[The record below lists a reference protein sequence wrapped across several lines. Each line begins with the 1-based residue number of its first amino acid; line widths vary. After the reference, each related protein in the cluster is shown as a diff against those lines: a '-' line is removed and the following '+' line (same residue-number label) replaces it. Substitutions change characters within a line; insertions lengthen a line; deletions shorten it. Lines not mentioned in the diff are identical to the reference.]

1 MVALY
6 HASMTDLCVVATGL
20 ETARLTS
27 LLNMKILDTPPQQ
40 EFDEI
45 TRLAALACDAASA
58 AITLIDADRGWFK
71 SRVRVGVPEVPRE
84 HALCSLEIDRPTLLV
99 IPDTHLDRRCADNPL
114 TQGDDAIRFY
124 AGAPLITSTGHCI
137 GRLCVMGHEP
147 RVGLTDGQHG
157 ALTEL
162 ASIVSDRIEARQN
175 RQIGL
180 IASQVVD
187 VTSDAILCADNI
199 GRITFWNAAAEA
211 MFGRPAADAI
221 GAELS
226 IIVPQRFRA
235 AHRAGFAAAAQGGH
249 MKLAGQMVA
258 LTAVKADG
266 SEFPIELSLS
276 RWQSESGSPAFAAI
290 IRDISARKLLERERE
305 QAWDFLNTVI
315 EHLPAMLF
323 VKDVQTQRYLL
334 MNKAGAE
341 IAELPQADFI
351 GRTDSELFPG
361 RGEGYEARDR
371 AACEVRGVHVHESQ
385 HVRTD
390 GQQVHLRTK
399 RLRVDS
405 LEGQPRYLLGLIED
419 VTEAR
424 RAQAEVARLATYDSL
439 TGLRN
444 RVSYIERL
452 GMLVEARSPFALLSI
467 DLDRF
472 KAINDQFGHL
482 VGDDVLLRAALR
494 LSGLASSGDLLARV
508 GGDEFVMV
516 LIGGDAD
523 KRCRRVASA
532 IVTAL
537 EEPIATDRVR
547 AHIGASVGVALFP
560 KDAETVDAIRQASDL
575 ALYRAKDQG
584 RGTACFYSEA
594 MDATMREHQML
605 EIALREAIE
614 ADAITLA
621 FQPVRSLE
629 TGHITSFEA
638 LARWTHDVRG
648 SVPPSE
654 FIPLAEECG
663 LIEKLG
669 AGLLRRA
676 CNEATRWPDHI
687 RVAVNLSPLQF
698 QNDRLCET
706 VRQVLKDTGLASER
720 LQLEVTEGLLIRDV
734 DRTFRQLQQLRSL
747 GIQILMDDFGVGYS
761 SLSYFERFPFDK
773 VKIDRT
779 FVDTA
784 PTSAASQAII
794 KAVAQLGTTLGM
806 GVVAEGVET
815 KEQLQLLTTYG
826 CSHVQG
832 YLTGRPMTPADAY
845 DAVLTEQ
852 KTVENQDF
860 VI

>member
-1 MVALY
+1 
-6 HASMTDLCVVATGL
+6 MTDRRDIAAEL

-27 LLNMKILDTPPQQ
+27 LLNMKILDTQPQQ

-58 AITLIDADRGWFK
+58 AVTLIDANRGWFK
-71 SRVRVGVPEVPRE
+71 SRVRVPVPEVPRE
-84 HALCSLEIDRPTLLV
+84 HALCSLEIDKPTLLV
-99 IPDTHLDRRCADNPL
+99 IPDTHLDSRCIGNPL
-114 TQGDDAIRFY
+114 TQGDGAIRFY
-124 AGAPLITSTGHCI
+124 AGAPLITSTGHCL

-147 RVGLTDGQHG
+147 RLGLTDGQRT

-162 ASIVSDRIEARQN
+162 ARIVTDRIEARQN
-175 RQIGL
+175 RQLGL

-187 VTSDAILCADNI
+187 VTSDAILCADSI
-199 GRITFWNAAAEA
+199 GRITFWNAAAET
-211 MFGRPAADAI
+211 MFGRSAANAI
-221 GAELS
+221 GSELS
-226 IIVPQRFRA
+226 IIVPPRFRA

-258 LTAVKADG
+258 LTATKADG

-276 RWQSESGSPAFAAI
+276 RWQTETGSLAFAAI
-290 IRDISARKLLERERE
+290 IRDVSARKLLEHERE
-305 QAWDFLNTVI
+305 QARAFLNTVI

-323 VKDVQTQRYLL
+323 VKDVDTQRYLL

-371 AACEVRGVHVHESQ
+371 AACETPGVHIFESE
-385 HVRTD
+385 HVRAD

-405 LEGQPRYLLGLIED
+405 LHGQPRYLLGLTED
-419 VTEAR
+419 VTEMR
-424 RAQAEVARLATYDSL
+424 QAQAEVTRLATYDSL

-444 RVSYIERL
+444 RASYIERL
-452 GMLVEARSPFALLSI
+452 GMLVETRSPFALLSI

-472 KAINDQFGHL
+472 KAINDQFGHV
-482 VGDDVLLRAALR
+482 VGDDVLARVALR
-494 LSGLASSGDLLARV
+494 LSGSASSGDLLARV

-516 LIGGDAD
+516 LVGDDAHL
-523 KRCRRVASA
+523 RCRRLAQA
-532 IVTAL
+532 IVAAL
-537 EEPIATDRVR
+537 EAPIETDRAR
-547 AHIGASVGVALFP
+547 AHVGASVGVALFP
-560 KDAETVDAIRQASDL
+560 KDGETAEAVRQASDL

-584 RGTACFYSEA
+584 RGTACFYSEE
-594 MDATMREHQML
+594 MDAAMRDHQML

-614 ADAITLA
+614 TDAITLA
-621 FQPVRSLE
+621 FQPVRSL
-629 TGHITSFEA
+629 GSGQITSFEA

-648 SVPPSE
+648 SIPPSE
-654 FIPLAEECG
+654 FIGLAEECG

-669 AGLLRRA
+669 AGLLRKA
-676 CNEATRWPDHI
+676 CIEATRWPDHI

-706 VRQVLKDTGLASER
+706 VRQVLEDTGLAPER

-734 DRTFRQLQQLRSL
+734 DRTFKQLQQLRSL

-779 FVDTA
+779 FVDIA
-784 PTSAASQAII
+784 PTSTASQAII
-794 KAVAQLGTTLGM
+794 KAVAQLGTALGM

-815 KEQLQLLTTYG
+815 KEQLQLLTAFG

-832 YLTGRPMTPADAY
+832 YLTGKPMTPSDAY
-845 DAVLTEQ
+845 NALVTDPPTADC
-852 KTVENQDF
+852 QDF
-860 VI
+860 AI

>member
-1 MVALY
+1 
-6 HASMTDLCVVATGL
+6 MTDPRDIAAGP

-58 AITLIDADRGWFK
+58 AVTLIDAHRGWFK
-71 SRVRVGVPEVPRE
+71 SRVRIGVPEVPRE

-99 IPDTHLDRRCADNPL
+99 IADTQLDSRCAGNPL
-114 TQGDDAIRFY
+114 TQGDGAIRFY
-124 AGAPLITSTGHCI
+124 AGAPLITSTGHCL

-147 RVGLTDGQHG
+147 RTGLTDGQHT

-162 ASIVSDRIEARQN
+162 ARIVTDRIEARQN
-175 RQIGL
+175 RQLGL

-187 VTSDAILCADNI
+187 VTSDAILCSDAI
-199 GRITFWNAAAEA
+199 GRITFWNAAAER

-221 GAELS
+221 GSELS
-226 IIVPQRFRA
+226 IIVPPGFRA
-235 AHRAGFAAAAQGGH
+235 AHRAGFAAAAHGGH
-249 MKLAGQMVA
+249 MKLAGHSVE
-258 LTAVKADG
+258 LTAIKADG
-266 SEFPIELSLS
+266 SVFPVELSLS
-276 RWQSESGSPAFAAI
+276 RWQTENSSPAFAAI
-290 IRDISARKLLERERE
+290 IRDVSARKLLEHERE
-305 QAWDFLNTVI
+305 QARAFLNTVV

-323 VKDVQTQRYLL
+323 VKDVDTQRYLL
-334 MNKAGAE
+334 MNKTGAE
-341 IAELPQADFI
+341 IAELPQSEFV

-371 AACEVRGVHVHESQ
+371 AACEVPGVHVHESQ

-390 GQQVHLRTK
+390 GQMVHLRTK

-405 LEGQPRYLLGLIED
+405 LDGQPRYLLGLTED

-424 RAQAEVARLATYDSL
+424 RAQAEVARLAAYDSL

-444 RVSYIERL
+444 RASYIERL
-452 GMLVEARSPFALLSI
+452 GMLVETRTSFALLSI

-516 LIGGDAD
+516 LIGNDAD
-523 KRCRRVASA
+523 MRCRRIASA
-532 IVTAL
+532 IVAEL
-537 EEPIATDRVR
+537 EEPIETDRVR

-560 KDAETVDAIRQASDL
+560 RDAQTIEAIRQASDL

-594 MDATMREHQML
+594 MDAAMREHQML
-605 EIALREAIE
+605 EIALREAVE
-614 ADAITLA
+614 TDAITLA

-648 SVPPSE
+648 NVPPSE
-654 FIPLAEECG
+654 FIGLAEECG
-663 LIEKLG
+663 LIKKTRCRIAAQGVSRSDTLARPHPCG
-669 AGLLRRA
+669 GQPV
-676 CNEATRWPDHI
+676 ATP
-687 RVAVNLSPLQF
+687 VP
-698 QNDRLCET
+698 
-706 VRQVLKDTGLASER
+706 ER
-720 LQLEVTEGLLIRDV
+720 
-734 DRTFRQLQQLRSL
+734 
-747 GIQILMDDFGVGYS
+747 
-761 SLSYFERFPFDK
+761 P
-773 VKIDRT
+773 
-779 FVDTA
+779 
-784 PTSAASQAII
+784 
-794 KAVAQLGTTLGM
+794 
-806 GVVAEGVET
+806 VV
-815 KEQLQLLTTYG
+815 
-826 CSHVQG
+826 
-832 YLTGRPMTPADAY
+832 
-845 DAVLTEQ
+845 
-852 KTVENQDF
+852 
-860 VI
+860 

>member
-1 MVALY
+1 
-6 HASMTDLCVVATGL
+6 MTDRLDNVAGL

-58 AITLIDADRGWFK
+58 AVTLIDRERGWFK
-71 SRVRVGVPEVPRE
+71 SRVRVAVPEVPRD
-84 HALCSLEIDRPTLLV
+84 HALCSLEIDQPTLLV
-99 IPDTHLDRRCADNPL
+99 IPDTHLDSRCADNPL
-114 TQGDDAIRFY
+114 TRGDGAIRFY
-124 AGAPLITSTGHCI
+124 AGAPLITSAGHCL

-147 RVGLTDGQHG
+147 RSGLTAGQHS

-162 ASIVSDRIEARQN
+162 ARIVTDRIEARQN

-221 GAELS
+221 GSELS
-226 IIVPQRFRA
+226 IIVPPRFRA
-235 AHRAGFAAAAQGGH
+235 AHRAGFAAAAHSGY
-249 MKLAGQMVA
+249 MKLAGQSVE
-258 LTAVKADG
+258 LTALKADG

-276 RWQSESGSPAFAAI
+276 RWQAESGSPAFAAI
-290 IRDISARKLLERERE
+290 VRDASARKLLEHERE
-305 QAWDFLNTVI
+305 QARDFLNTVI

-323 VKDVQTQRYLL
+323 VKDVDTQRYLL

-371 AACEVRGVHVHESQ
+371 AACETPGVHVFESKHVRADSQ
-385 HVRTD
+385 H
-390 GQQVHLRTK
+390 VHLRTK
-399 RLRVDS
+399 RLRIDMPH
-405 LEGQPRYLLGLIED
+405 GHPGYLLGLTED

-424 RAQAEVARLATYDSL
+424 RAQAEVARLAAYDAL

-444 RVSYIERL
+444 RASYIERL
-452 GMLVEARSPFALLSI
+452 SMLVEARTPFALLSI

-482 VGDDVLLRAALR
+482 VGDDVLAQVAQR
-494 LSGLASSGDLLARV
+494 LSGSAISGDLLARA

-516 LIGGDAD
+516 LVGDDAD
-523 KRCRRVASA
+523 ARCRRLAPA
-532 IVTAL
+532 IVAAL
-537 EEPIATDRVR
+537 EAPIETDRAR
-547 AHIGASVGVALFP
+547 AHVGASVGVALFP
-560 KDAETVDAIRQASDL
+560 KDGKTAEAVRQASDL

-584 RGTACFYSEA
+584 RGTTCFYSQE
-594 MDATMREHQML
+594 MDAAMHEHRLL
-605 EIALREAIE
+605 EIALREAIGT
-614 ADAITLA
+614 DAITLA
-621 FQPVRSLE
+621 FQPVLSLE
-629 TGHITSFEA
+629 TGQITSFEA

-648 SVPPSE
+648 SIPPSE
-654 FIPLAEECG
+654 FIGLAEECG
-663 LIEKLG
+663 LIGKLG
-669 AGLLRRA
+669 AGLLRKA

-698 QNDRLCET
+698 QNDQLCET
-706 VRQVLKDTGLASER
+706 VRQVLADTGLAPER
-720 LQLEVTEGLLIRDV
+720 LQLEVTEVLLIRDV
-734 DRTFRQLQQLRSL
+734 DRTFKQLQQLRSL

-815 KEQLQLLTTYG
+815 KEQLQLLTAFG

-832 YLTGRPMTPADAY
+832 YLTGRPMTSADAY
-845 DAVLTEQ
+845 DAVYPAQPGREPAAHH
-852 KTVENQDF
+852 DF